1 MNSIRQRLLLWQ
13 ITALIVTSVLVSGF
27 TYYLAWEGFN
37 RVRDFG
43 MEQIAHSVV
52 RHGVRPHSW
61 MRDSPRHAAPK
72 PNARPAPEDNP
83 PPWVSD
89 DLGRFISQIWSE
101 DGELLYASVEGGGP
115 PLQAL
120 GFHNI
125 EWSGEAWRVYTL
137 EDDEEIVQVA
147 KTTSD
152 RSSSFAQMAPWLLVP
167 VALLVLM
174 LSVLIRTAVNR
185 ALAPLDALSRD
196 IRQRD
201 EKDLHPISTRALPE
215 EVAPLGLALNQLLER
230 VTRLLSRQR
239 QMLADAAHELN
250 TPLAAVK
257 LQAQLARRAPE
268 GERGAALDELDRGIA
283 RSTHLVAQLLQ
294 MARLEA
300 DGRERQ
306 PVPVRLCQLAADTVS
321 AFSARAEARG
331 IDLGLD
337 TCEAAATVLADP
349 QDLRVLLDNLVDN
362 ALRHTP
368 PESRVDLQVER
379 KADRVTLIVND
390 NGPGIAEADRQ
401 RVLERFVRLNPQED
415 ATGSG
420 LGLAIVAQIAQQN
433 GGLLTLASSP
443 PGGLSVRISFSA
455 HPADAASPDGAM
467 PLTA

>member
-1 MNSIRQRLLLWQ
+1 MNSIRQRLLFWQ
-13 ITALIVTSVLVSGF
+13 ITALIVTSVLVSVF
-27 TYYLAWEGFN
+27 TYHLAWQAFN

-61 MRDSPRHAAPK
+61 ALGRPEHATPRPSARHAPQ
-72 PNARPAPEDNP
+72 DNP
-83 PPWVSD
+83 PPWVTD
-89 DLGRFISQIWSE
+89 DLGRFISQIWST
-101 DGELLYASVEGGGP
+101 DSELLYASVEGIGP
-115 PLQAL
+115 PLQEP
-120 GFHNI
+120 GFHNV

-137 EDDEEIVQVA
+137 VDDEEIVQIA
-147 KTTSD
+147 KTASD
-152 RSSSFAQMAPWLLVP
+152 RASSFAQMAPWLLVP
-167 VALLVLM
+167 VAVLVL
-174 LSVLIRTAVNR
+174 LLGLLIRVAVSR
-185 ALAPLDALSRD
+185 ALAPLDALGQD

-201 EKDLHPISTRALPE
+201 EKDLQPIATAGLPE
-215 EVAPLGLALNQLLER
+215 EVAPLGVALNQLLER
-230 VTRLLSRQR
+230 VSRLLTRQR
-239 QMLADAAHELN
+239 QVLADAAHELN

-257 LQAQLARRAPE
+257 LQAQLARRSPE
-268 GERGAALDELDRGIA
+268 SERGAALDELDQGIA

-300 DGRERQ
+300 DGREHK
-306 PVPVRLCQLAADTVS
+306 PGHVRLDQLAADGVA

-337 TCEAAATVLADP
+337 ASTAATVLADA

-368 PESRVDLQVER
+368 PGSRVDVRIEREDGQVSL
-379 KADRVTLIVND
+379 VVND
-390 NGPGIAEADRQ
+390 NGLGIAEADRQ
-401 RVLERFVRLNPQED
+401 RVLERFVRLNPQDE

-443 PGGLSVRISFSA
+443 PGGLSVRVVFSA
-455 HPADAASPDGAM
+455 ASA
-467 PLTA
+467 T

>member
-1 MNSIRQRLLLWQ
+1 MNSIRQRLLFWQ
-13 ITALIVTSVLVSGF
+13 ITALVVTSVLVSGF
-27 TYYLAWEGFN
+27 TYYLAWEAFN

-61 MRDSPRHAAPK
+61 VLDRPEHASPRPT
-72 PNARPAPEDNP
+72 ARPAPEDNP
-83 PPWVSD
+83 PPWVAD

-101 DGELLYASVEGGGP
+101 DGELLYTSVEGVGP

-120 GFHNI
+120 GFNNV
-125 EWSGEAWRVYTL
+125 EWAGEAWRVYTL

-147 KTTSD
+147 KTASD
-152 RSSSFAQMAPWLLVP
+152 RSSTFAQMTPWLLVP
-167 VALLVLM
+167 VALLVLV
-174 LSVLIRTAVNR
+174 LSVLIRAAVHR
-185 ALAPLDALSRD
+185 ALAPLDALRQD
-196 IRQRD
+196 IRQRG
-201 EKDLHPISTRALPE
+201 EKDLHPIDTRDLPE
-215 EVAPLGLALNQLLER
+215 EVAPLGQALNQLLER

-239 QMLADAAHELN
+239 QMVADAAHELN

-257 LQAQLARRAPE
+257 LQAQLTRRAPE
-268 GERGAALDELDRGIA
+268 GERAAALDELDRGIA

-306 PVPVRLCQLAADTVS
+306 PVPLRLCQLAADAVS

-331 IDLGLD
+331 IDLGVD
-337 TCEAAATVLADP
+337 TCEAATVLADP
-349 QDLRVLLDNLVDN
+349 HDLRVLLDNLVDN

-368 PESRVDLQVER
+368 PGSRVDLHVQKEG
-379 KADRVTLIVND
+379 DRVTLIVND

-401 RVLERFVRLNPQED
+401 RVLERFVRLNPQGD

-443 PGGLSVRISFSA
+443 PGGLSVRVSFSA
-455 HPADAASPDGAM
+455 HPADGASPAGAM
-467 PLTA
+467 LSAA

>member
-1 MNSIRQRLLLWQ
+1 MNSIRQRLLFWQ
-13 ITALIVTSVLVSGF
+13 ITALIVTSVLVSAL
-27 TYYLAWEGFN
+27 TYHLAWQAFN

-61 MRDSPRHAAPK
+61 VLPTPEHAAPR
-72 PNARPAPEDNP
+72 PSARHAPQDNP

-89 DLGRFISQIWSE
+89 DLGRFISQIWST
-101 DGELLYASVEGGGP
+101 DAELLYASVDGVGP
-115 PLQAL
+115 PLQEP
-120 GFHNI
+120 GFHNV

-137 EDDEEIVQVA
+137 VDDEEIVQIA
-147 KTTSD
+147 KTASD
-152 RSSSFAQMAPWLLVP
+152 RASSFAQMAPWLLVP
-167 VALLVLM
+167 VGMLVL
-174 LSVLIRTAVNR
+174 LLGLLIRVAVSR
-185 ALAPLDALSRD
+185 ALAPLEALGQD
-196 IRQRD
+196 IRRRD
-201 EKDLHPISTRALPE
+201 EKDLQPIATEVLPE
-215 EVAPLGLALNQLLER
+215 EVAPLGRALNQLLER
-230 VTRLLSRQR
+230 VSRLLARQR

-257 LQAQLARRAPE
+257 LQAQLARRAPP
-268 GERGAALDELDRGIA
+268 GEREAALDELDQGIA

-294 MARLEA
+294 MARLQA
-300 DGRERQ
+300 DGRERR
-306 PVPVRLCQLAADTVS
+306 PVPLRLDQLAAEVAA

-337 TCEAAATVLADP
+337 TREAATAMADP

-368 PESRVDLQVER
+368 PGSRVDLHVQR
-379 KADRVTLIVND
+379 DADTVWLSVND

-401 RVLERFVRLNPQED
+401 RVLERFVRLNPQNE

-443 PGGLSVRISFSA
+443 PGGLSVRVAFSA
-455 HPADAASPDGAM
+455 SP
-467 PLTA
+467 TA

>member
-1 MNSIRQRLLLWQ
+1 MNSIRQRLLFWQ
-13 ITALIVTSVLVSGF
+13 ITALVVTSVLVSAF
-27 TYYLAWEGFN
+27 TFHLAWQAFN

-61 MRDSPRHAAPK
+61 ALDRPEHATPRPT
-72 PNARPAPEDNP
+72 ARHAPEDNP
-83 PPWVSD
+83 PPWVAD
-89 DLGRFISQIWSE
+89 DLGRFISQIWSG
-101 DGELLYASVEGGGP
+101 DGELLYTSVEGTGP

-125 EWSGEAWRVYTL
+125 EWAGEAWRVYTL

-147 KTTSD
+147 KTASD
-152 RSSSFAQMAPWLLVP
+152 RNSSFAQMAPWLLVP
-167 VALLVLM
+167 VALLVLV
-174 LSVLIRTAVNR
+174 LSVLIRAAVNR
-185 ALAPLDALSRD
+185 ALAPLDALGHD

-201 EKDLHPISTRALPE
+201 EKDLQPIRTDNLPQ

-230 VTRLLSRQR
+230 VTRLLTRQR
-239 QMLADAAHELN
+239 QVLADAAHELN

-257 LQAQLARRAPE
+257 LQAQLARRSQQE
-268 GERGAALDELDRGIA
+268 ERGAALDELDRGIA

-300 DGRERQ
+300 DGRERR
-306 PVPVRLCQLAADTVS
+306 PVPVRLCQLAADTVA

-337 TCEAAATVLADP
+337 TCDAVEVMADP
-349 QDLRVLLDNLVDN
+349 QDLQVLLDNLVDN

-368 PESRVDLQVER
+368 PGSRVDLLVQRHADHVEL
-379 KADRVTLIVND
+379 VVND

-401 RVLERFVRLNPQED
+401 RVLERFVRLNPQEE

-443 PGGLSVRISFSA
+443 PGGLSVRVRFDT
-455 HPADAASPDGAM
+455 HPADTASPPGASAM
-467 PLTA
+467 V